1 LEHFRQ
7 AGKYDKRIS
16 EYKFWQ
22 EGYHAIQLENNAMI
36 DQRIDYIH
44 MNPVRA
50 LIVEKPEDYLYSS
63 ARNFASMEG
72 LIETDVV

>member
-1 LEHFRQ
+1 
-7 AGKYDKRIS
+7 
-16 EYKFWQ
+16 
-22 EGYHAIQLENNAMI
+22 MI